1 MIAYYILVSIIYRYI
16 YLHDL
21 LVMIPVVTLK
31 TPEEL
36 VLLLC
41 QNVLGLQSLL
51 SFFLRA
57 SVDTWVFKTHHTNR
71 RNCVILG
78 ADCHIMTY
86 EYHSAHRTLPLWLS
100 SNFSGQYGLGRR
112 WARHG
117 ATALQHRPTKWR
129 KASLAWQQHTT
140 CSLRVVLQ
148 ILML

>member
-1 MIAYYILVSIIYRYI
+1 MIEYDILVSIIYIYTHIPI

-51 SFFLRA
+51 LSFFLRA
-57 SVDTWVFKTHHTNR
+57 SVDIWVFKTHHSNR

-78 ADCHIMTY
+78 ADWHIMTY
-86 EYHSAHRTLPLWLS
+86 EYHSAHWTLP
-100 SNFSGQYGLGRR
+100 
-112 WARHG
+112 A
-117 ATALQHRPTKWR
+117 
-129 KASLAWQQHTT
+129 
-140 CSLRVVLQ
+140 
-148 ILML
+148 